1 MSRFSLHIRQQ
12 PRAARAG
19 PDGKDRRPVDPP
31 PVLQLLMTDFNMKD
45 ETEVEKLHSRYWVA
59 HCRLVSA
66 SSPRHDIST
75 LRSTGED
82 GSNETQ
88 RLLLGTSVASPF
100 HTKDDPDPATMPLHP
115 FSDTEPTEAPASPSI
130 RFFRDNAL
138 NRSSHHPPPPHL
150 NPRAGST
157 PATPCTFFIFA
168 DVSVRKAGEYRLEF
182 SLMHMDPISLSRPG
196 YNVPILCTIASN
208 VFKVVNA
215 KDFDQVKASTRL
227 VRGLV
232 GRGAGFPLKLKKGTR
247 VGEGRRSTRD
257 SVGEDDGSIQD
268 DEGSDFDGE

>member
-1 MSRFSLHIRQQ
+1 
-12 PRAARAG
+12 
-19 PDGKDRRPVDPP
+19 
-31 PVLQLLMTDFNMKD
+31 
-45 ETEVEKLHSRYWVA
+45 
-59 HCRLVSA
+59 
-66 SSPRHDIST
+66 
-75 LRSTGED
+75 
-82 GSNETQ
+82 
-88 RLLLGTSVASPF
+88 
-100 HTKDDPDPATMPLHP
+100 
-115 FSDTEPTEAPASPSI
+115 
-130 RFFRDNAL
+130 
-138 NRSSHHPPPPHL
+138 
-150 NPRAGST
+150 
-157 PATPCTFFIFA
+157 
-168 DVSVRKAGEYRLEF
+168 
-182 SLMHMDPISLSRPG
+182 MHMDPISLSRPG